1 MTQRS
6 NGVVPGA
13 GHAISLPEVT
23 SWERLLARTLFR
35 LDAGI
40 DDTTWFVDGEETF
53 DVDFQVPTNLAWV
66 GLNAC
71 RNGDKGWTGGTTVG
85 GRAYQ
90 YIQWIEPL

>member
-1 MTQRS
+1 M
-6 NGVVPGA
+6 
-13 GHAISLPEVT
+13 
-23 SWERLLARTLFR
+23 
-35 LDAGI
+35 
-40 DDTTWFVDGEETF
+40 TWFVDGEETF